1 MWGLGDGGECIT
13 LSMSSWF
20 VQNLYAEKKD
30 SRQAGMITLIKWRFY
45 RYMANSLV
53 RENRILSA
61 LLEVSKVLNSSFEL
75 EKNLSKTMRVLG
87 EFLEMER
94 GSVFLLDQNSRELKI
109 VAAHGLTK
117 EQIERGKYKI
127 GEGIVGRVI
136 EKGFP
141 VVIPNVGEEPMF
153 LNKTGSRIKK
163 SGISFL
169 CLPIRFK
176 DESIGVLSADK
187 IFKDK
192 AITVDE
198 DIRVLEIISSI
209 IAQYVILWKHYKE
222 TEQEKENLKLQLK
235 GKYSLP
241 NIIGDSDKMQEVFE
255 AVHRVADSKATVILY
270 GESGTGKELI
280 AKAIH
285 YMSPRS
291 NNPFIKFNCASI
303 PEGLLESEL
312 FGHEKG
318 AFTGAISVR
327 KGKFEL
333 ANTGTILLDEIGD
346 LPLNLQPKILRVLQE
361 REFERVGGEKTI
373 KVDVRLIAATSRNL
387 EELVLKGIFRE
398 DLFYRLNVVPI
409 FMPSLR
415 ERKEDIPLLVEFFL
429 NRYNRENKKNVSIS
443 LDALRVLIDYDW
455 PGNVRELENTIERL
469 VVMSDGNIIKP
480 SYLPINFK
488 LPSREKVL
496 QRESLKAGIEDI
508 EKNSILEALEK
519 CGWVQAK
526 AARMVGLTPRQIG
539 YKIKK
544 YGLGENMT

>member
-1 MWGLGDGGECIT
+1 MT
-13 LSMSSWF
+13 
-20 VQNLYAEKKD
+20 
-30 SRQAGMITLIKWRFY
+30 QAL
-45 RYMANSLV
+45 A

-87 EFLEMER
+87 DFLEMER

-117 EQIERGKYKI
+117 EQIERGKYQI

-136 EKGFP
+136 GKGTP
-141 VVIPNVGEEPMF
+141 LVIPNVGEEPLF
-153 LNKTGSRIKK
+153 LNKTGARIGKT
-163 SGISFL
+163 GVSFL
-169 CLPIRFK
+169 CVPISFK
-176 DESIGVLSADK
+176 GTAIGVLSADR
-187 IFKDK
+187 IFKDQTV
-192 AITVDE
+192 TVDE

-209 IAQYVILWKHYKE
+209 IAQYVVLWRHYRDSE
-222 TEQEKENLKLQLK
+222 DEKEILKLQLK

-241 NIIGDSDKMQEVFE
+241 NIIGTSDKMQEVFE
-255 AVHRVADSKATVILY
+255 SVHRVADSKATVILY

-280 AKAIH
+280 AKSIH
-285 YMSPRS
+285 YMSPRAKAA
-291 NNPFIKFNCASI
+291 FIKFNCASI

-318 AFTGAISVR
+318 AFTGAVNVR
-327 KGKFEL
+327 KGRFEL
-333 ANTGTILLDEIGD
+333 ANGGTILLDEVGD

-387 EELVLKGIFRE
+387 EELVAREHFRE

-409 FMPSLR
+409 FMPALR

-429 NRYNRENKKNVSIS
+429 RRFNEENNKHVSIS
-443 LDALRVLIDYDW
+443 PEALRVLIEYAW
-455 PGNVRELENTIERL
+455 PGNVRELENTMERL
-469 VVMSDGNIIKP
+469 VVMSGRDSIKP
-480 SYLPINFK
+480 SDLPINLK
-488 LPSREKVL
+488 LHSPEEVMQK
-496 QRESLKAGIEDI
+496 ESLRAGIEDI
-508 EKNSILEALEK
+508 EKSSILDALGK
-519 CGWVQAK
+519 TGWVQAR
-526 AARMVGLTPRQIG
+526 AARMIGLTPRQIG

-544 YGLGENMT
+544 HGLTASIRENTHS